1 VLPIV
6 PLMPGH
12 EGTRHHAFV
21 VPDEAV
27 SRMEAMGGVT
37 HPRLN
42 YFPNGGVAR
51 MRAYGRPVQRAAAAA
66 VGG

>member
-1 VLPIV
+1 MLLIV

-21 VPDEAV
+21 APGRAV

-42 YFPNGGVAR
+42 NFPNGGVER
-51 MRAYGRPVQRAAAAA
+51 MRAYSCPVQCTATAA